1 VVKPD
6 KSRYVWLYLPSQND
20 KTRWSELA
28 DKAKVPLSKFI
39 IEIVENALAE
49 ESDLKPRGEIVKE
62 LSRLK
67 EENKRMADDLRLKNI
82 VLENYE
88 KELKRYR
95 SGPFLIDEFQGSR
108 KYSKELIALLKQHE
122 TIDSYRILEKLGIE
136 PKESDLVRGISSELE
151 ALENYNLITSTPRGW
166 KWIG

>member
-1 VVKPD
+1 M
-6 KSRYVWLYLPSQND
+6 
-20 KTRWSELA
+20 
-28 DKAKVPLSKFI
+28 PLSKFI

-122 TIDSYRILEKLGIE
+122 TIDNYRILEKLGIE
-136 PKESDLVRGISSELE
+136 PKDSDLVRGISSELE